1 MTETE
6 KNFLALSM
14 TQTYFMMM
22 PDDLKKEY
30 LNNPNGYDELFITK
44 YEQAINKIN
53 LINKL
58 KQDKT
63 MQPFGD
69 DNNSLDGRIK

>member
-53 LINKL
+53 LINKM